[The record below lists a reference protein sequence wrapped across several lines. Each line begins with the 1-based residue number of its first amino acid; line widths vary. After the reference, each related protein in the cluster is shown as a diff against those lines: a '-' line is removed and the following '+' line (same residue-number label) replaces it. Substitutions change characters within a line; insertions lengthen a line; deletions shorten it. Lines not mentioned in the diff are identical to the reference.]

1 MYYLISINIISF
13 ILMFI
18 DKRKAVHNK
27 YRIKESTLLFI
38 SLLGGCFGAFISMYL
53 FGNGS
58 NDALTLIKFGANNRY
73 FVTELNQ
80 YYRLITSCFIHIG
93 LLNLLFNCYALYV
106 IGSQIENFYGKF
118 KGKDITSFTN

>member
-53 FGNGS
+53 FKHKTRK
-58 NDALTLIKFGANNRY
+58 L
-73 FVTELNQ
+73 
-80 YYRLITSCFIHIG
+80 
-93 LLNLLFNCYALYV
+93 
-106 IGSQIENFYGKF
+106 KF
-118 KGKDITSFTN
+118 KLVHLFCIIYIILFIKLKCL